1 MNHAFIDSCVFIS
14 YGTEFEDFHS
24 SCITFFDKTDCYKC
38 TSESVKRE
46 LSLKLKK
53 RNKLYQDYSKY
64 LSKRGNE
71 EYKVSAHIHLNK
83 NDLRHLKE
91 IIQQLSVIPAY
102 EQLTFLRQFNKRL
115 ELRIKRAIRN
125 LDQVIPRND
134 DSYFKALINTII
146 PNEDDSWILND
157 AIHWSLTT
165 ENATFVTLDGE
176 IYYNRDKLLKM
187 VVDYKML
194 TEPPIEIIHGK
205 NF

>member
-14 YGTEFEDFHS
+14 YATEFEDFHS
-24 SCITFFDKTDCYKC
+24 SCITFFDETDCYKC

-53 RNKLYQDYSKY
+53 RNRLYQDYSKF
-64 LSKRGNE
+64 LSKRGTE
-71 EYKVSAHIHLNK
+71 DYKVSPDIYLNK
-83 NDLRHLKE
+83 NDVRHLKE
-91 IIQQLSVIPAY
+91 IVEQLSVISAH

-115 ELRIKRAIRN
+115 GLRIERVVTN
-125 LDQVIPRND
+125 LNEVIPRNS

-187 VVDYKML
+187 VVKYKNL
-194 TEPPIEIIHGK
+194 CEPPIEIVHGK